1 MVARD
6 EAGDF
11 RLLGVYGSFPSDL
24 DTELKG
30 LGRKLGKFKK
40 LDSAT
45 YEREREFV
53 YQFLMELY
61 GFPIASERRTSGA
74 LFARRLSRLKE
85 QYLIKVLGAS
95 DRTITSLSGFE
106 QKRYPLVEKIA
117 LIPLSPSLAEANP
130 QSPGRR
136 LLRGPRPAGGDP
148 EGDLPA
154 AQVQPV
160 QCPGGPGH
168 VHRAPGDH
176 PPATTA
182 AGKSTSIS

>member
-1 MVARD
+1 MDRAHVMARD

-11 RLLGVYGSFPSDL
+11 RLLGVYASFPSDL

-74 LFARRLSRLKE
+74 LFARRLSHLKE

-95 DRTITSLSGFE
+95 DRTITSLWGFE
-106 QKRYPLVEKIA
+106 LSGTPWWKR
-117 LIPLSPSLAEANP
+117 SP
-130 QSPGRR
+130 
-136 LLRGPRPAGGDP
+136 
-148 EGDLPA
+148 
-154 AQVQPV
+154 
-160 QCPGGPGH
+160 
-168 VHRAPGDH
+168 
-176 PPATTA
+176 
-182 AGKSTSIS
+182 